1 MIKGISNDSQKV
13 KTSFSSLDEAFLIPW
28 LIWTAKTLC
37 FGLSCDAKWIKDT
50 ESFPP
55 ETATK
60 ILLFVER
67 NGEIS
72 FLKVK
77 NVKGLS
83 IVDILYLNLETTFV
97 TAFADDMI

>member
-1 MIKGISNDSQKV
+1 M
-13 KTSFSSLDEAFLIPW
+13 
-28 LIWTAKTLC
+28 
-37 FGLSCDAKWIKDT
+37 

-55 ETATK
+55 ETATN
-60 ILLFVER
+60 ILFLVER

-72 FLKVK
+72 FLKFK

-83 IVDILYLNLETTFV
+83 IVNILYLNLETTSV